1 MYPFHQTYAP
11 LVRPSHKPTILT
23 LFLLNLSHLI
33 LLLVL
38 HPSYPSPFTT
48 SSSSFISPSSSS
60 NLFPFFLSSFYFS
73 ISYLSPPPYLTLLLI
88 LFLSSLL
95 LPSSRWRRGGEGRDG
110 ENGWR
115 GWEGRRGSS
124 RVSRKCNDDKS
135 RVLQAERKPRPPASR
150 SRSPRAAGD
159 GSGEMSFILCCM
171 F

>member
-1 MYPFHQTYAP
+1 MHPFHQTYAP

-23 LFLLNLSHLI
+23 LFLLNLSLLI

-73 ISYLSPPPYLTLLLI
+73 ISYISPPPYLTPPHPVPLP
-88 LFLSSLL
+88 LL
-95 LPSSRWRRGGEGRDG
+95 LPSSRRRRGGEGRDG